1 MTRLSVSYLSA
12 LLRGLPGKYA
22 PASSARHEKQSRSN
36 QNCISHNSCKNE
48 RRNPLSLKETQIGVA
63 LPARSA
69 LTKAFLNCKNFQTAV
84 ALSRQ
89 SFQPQPHPQTPVSVL
104 PNHFIGV
111 QKKLRE
117 INR

>member
-1 MTRLSVSYLSA
+1 M
-12 LLRGLPGKYA
+12 
-22 PASSARHEKQSRSN
+22 
-36 QNCISHNSCKNE
+36 
-48 RRNPLSLKETQIGVA
+48 SLKETQIGVA
-63 LPARSA
+63 FTGSA
-69 LTKAFLNCKNFQTAV
+69 LTKKHFWNCKNFQTAV

>member
-1 MTRLSVSYLSA
+1 M
-12 LLRGLPGKYA
+12 
-22 PASSARHEKQSRSN
+22 
-36 QNCISHNSCKNE
+36 
-48 RRNPLSLKETQIGVA
+48 SLKETQIGVA
-63 LPARSA
+63 FTGSFC
-69 LTKAFLNCKNFQTAV
+69 TYKKAFLNCKNFQTAV

>member
-1 MTRLSVSYLSA
+1 M
-12 LLRGLPGKYA
+12 
-22 PASSARHEKQSRSN
+22 
-36 QNCISHNSCKNE
+36 
-48 RRNPLSLKETQIGVA
+48 SLKETQIGVA
-63 LPARSA
+63 FTGSVLA
-69 LTKAFLNCKNFQTAV
+69 LQKAFLNCKNFQTAV

-89 SFQPQPHPQTPVSVL
+89 SFQPRSHPQTPVSVL

>member
-1 MTRLSVSYLSA
+1 MKGGIPFVLKRNADRSRFYRLW
-12 LLRGLPGKYA
+12 
-22 PASSARHEKQSRSN
+22 
-36 QNCISHNSCKNE
+36 
-48 RRNPLSLKETQIGVA
+48 
-63 LPARSA
+63 
-69 LTKAFLNCKNFQTAV
+69 NCKNFQTAV

>member
-1 MTRLSVSYLSA
+1 M
-12 LLRGLPGKYA
+12 
-22 PASSARHEKQSRSN
+22 
-36 QNCISHNSCKNE
+36 
-48 RRNPLSLKETQIGVA
+48 SLKETQIGVA
-63 LPARSA
+63 FTGSFC
-69 LTKAFLNCKNFQTAV
+69 TYKKAFLELQKTFKTAV

>member
-1 MTRLSVSYLSA
+1 M
-12 LLRGLPGKYA
+12 
-22 PASSARHEKQSRSN
+22 
-36 QNCISHNSCKNE
+36 
-48 RRNPLSLKETQIGVA
+48 SLKETQIGVA
-63 LPARSA
+63 FTGSFCTYKKGISGTAKS
-69 LTKAFLNCKNFQTAV
+69 FQTAV